1 MIIGE
6 IFNPFESINTISR
19 CYKGGGK
26 VHTPPPAAVPQE
38 AEANAAKRDVLES
51 NLRKKGRQASQVIN
65 PGLLLT
71 MPALNKTGLKDTL
84 G

>member
-6 IFNPFESINTISR
+6 TFDPFKSINTPHR
-19 CYKGGGK
+19 CFKGGGK
-26 VHTPPPAAVPQE
+26 PKMPPPTPVPQE

-51 NLRKKGRQASQVIN
+51 NLRRKGRTASQVLS

-71 MPALNKTGLKDTL
+71 APQLSMPMLKEKL